1 MIKYI
6 FLALATVSLGF
17 CADNGVERYQNILKN
32 LTEAR
37 TGLTQKE
44 IENITNPFFKSEQA
58 SSSSQASPDSNQ
70 TVPKYRL
77 YAIFNNKVKINNVWY
92 KLNDKI
98 DQYDIYKI
106 KKSSVV
112 LKNQAEL
119 LELNIIKGNQNVS
132 IIYK

>member
-1 MIKYI
+1 MIRYI
-6 FLALATVSLGF
+6 FLALATMSLGF
-17 CADNGVERYQNILKN
+17 CEDNSLERYQNILKN
-32 LTEAR
+32 LTEAK

-58 SSSSQASPDSNQ
+58 NSSLQASPDSNQ
-70 TVPKYRL
+70 TAPRYRL
-77 YAIFNNKVKINNVWY
+77 YAIFNNKVKINNLWY

-112 LKNQAEL
+112 LKNQEEL

-132 IIYK
+132 ITYR